1 MFYENKIQDISV
13 RHSLGESG
21 HLQCPLHLHYHVE
34 IVYMK
39 EGSSVAVI
47 DGKEYPL
54 PADSLLVVFPNKPHT
69 YVSTNVEKYVISILS
84 PNIMPEVV
92 QLFDS
97 YEPTY
102 PVLENVSHY
111 EDLFSTLNLLFSFPT
126 RDNDSEGKRVN
137 VVRRGYAVALLG
149 QIFRYLPVEKT
160 NVECSRAMRT
170 VVDYC
175 VRNYNRELSLT
186 VLSEE
191 LHLSKYYIS
200 HLFGKEFNMNF
211 NDYINSLRVSA
222 ACRLLC
228 DTTKSITEISEEVGF
243 ATART
248 FNRAFSKQY
257 KLSPTE
263 YRAASR
269 RQSE

>member
-1 MFYENKIQDISV
+1 
-13 RHSLGESG
+13 
-21 HLQCPLHLHYHVE
+21 
-34 IVYMK
+34 
-39 EGSSVAVI
+39 
-47 DGKEYPL
+47 
-54 PADSLLVVFPNKPHT
+54 
-69 YVSTNVEKYVISILS
+69 
-84 PNIMPEVV
+84 MPEVV

-97 YEPTY
+97 YEPIS
-102 PVLENVSHY
+102 PVLENVSSYPELHN
-111 EDLFSTLNLLFSFPT
+111 TLELMNSYPT
-126 RDNDSEGKRVN
+126 ENAEGEGKRIN
-137 VVRRGYAVALLG
+137 VVRRGYAAALIG
-149 QIFRYLPVEKT
+149 QIFRYFPMEKT
-160 NVECSRAMRT
+160 NTECSRAMRA

-175 VRNYNRELSLT
+175 VRNYNRELSLAL
-186 VLSEE
+186 LSEE

-228 DTTKSITEISEEVGF
+228 DTTKSVTEISEEVGF

-263 YRAASR
+263 YRVASR